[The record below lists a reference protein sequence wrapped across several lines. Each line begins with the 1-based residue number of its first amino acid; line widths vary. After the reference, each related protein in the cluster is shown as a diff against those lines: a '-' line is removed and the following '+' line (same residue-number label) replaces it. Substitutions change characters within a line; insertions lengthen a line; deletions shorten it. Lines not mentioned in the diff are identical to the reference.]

1 MSKVGFHYDK
11 STLST
16 QSELLMSVADLRDVV
31 QAFAIPDENQ
41 RLRELQVILES
52 IVRKNKL
59 PTGSLSVE

>member
-1 MSKVGFHYDK
+1 MNDVVFHYDK

-59 PTGSLSVE
+59 PSDSLNVE